1 MHTTRI
7 IDRLEDVTPE
17 LGTMVVLYSG
27 GLDGSYFLQW
37 AAEQGIRCVALT
49 IGLDGHGVEGSDQ
62 AKTLAEHWGHTSVV
76 QDRTEEFVN
85 DFVRPGI
92 LANALYHGL
101 YPVCSTLSR
110 PLMARAAV
118 DAAHQH
124 GAGAVVHTA
133 TPMQNTAAR
142 LALSFM
148 ALDPSLTIV
157 APFLRSRMT
166 REQKMEKMTGLGV
179 TWEHGIYS
187 IDQNVWGRVI
197 ENDTLEDC
205 ENVLPDAGVFT
216 WTRDP
221 DKTPDEPA
229 DVEIDFEQGVPVA
242 LNGEKLDLLSMI
254 LRLNEVGGR
263 HGVGRTS
270 GLEDITF
277 GAKNHEIR
285 EAPAAHILV
294 TAHRELESAVLTEQ
308 ELTLKRFVDEQWTN
322 NAVSGGWYSDLNAAL
337 FAFIA
342 RMNEVLDGS
351 IRLRLHKGNVYVTRK
366 RAAAGLYY
374 PAFWKEFEDLVDRV
388 DYPSTYQILGLPS
401 LRRRPGL

>member
-1 MHTTRI
+1 LHTTTI
-7 IDRLEDVTPE
+7 IDRLDDVTAD
-17 LGTMVVLYSG
+17 LGTVVVLYSG

-37 AAEQGIRCVALT
+37 AAEHGIHCIALT
-49 IGLDGHGVEGSDQ
+49 IGLDGHDVSGADRAQ
-62 AKTLAEHWGHTSVV
+62 ALAERLGHTSVV

-101 YPVCSTLSR
+101 YPTCSTLSR

-118 DAAHQH
+118 EVAHAH
-124 GAGAVVHTA
+124 GAHAVVHTA

-166 REQKMEKMTGLGV
+166 REQKMETMTGLGV

-205 ENVLPDAGVFT
+205 ENVLPDAGVFV

-221 DKTPDEPA
+221 DKTPDDPA
-229 DVEIDFEQGVPVA
+229 DVEIDFVRGVPVA

-254 LRLNEVGGR
+254 VRLNELGGL

-285 EAPAAHILV
+285 EAPAAHILI
-294 TAHRELESAVLTEQ
+294 TAHRELESAVLTGQ
-308 ELTLKRFVDEQWTN
+308 ELSVKRFVDDQWTT
-322 NAVSGGWYSDLNAAL
+322 NAVAGGWYSDLNAAL
-337 FAFIA
+337 GAFTA
-342 RMNEVLDGS
+342 RMNEVLDGAV
-351 IRLRLHKGNVYVTRK
+351 RLRLHKGNVYVTRK
-366 RAAAGLYY
+366 QAAAGLYY
-374 PAFWKEFEDLVDRV
+374 PAFWKDFEDLVDRV

-401 LRRRPGL
+401 LRRRPV

>member
-1 MHTTRI
+1 VHTTRI
-7 IDRLEDVTPE
+7 IDRLDDVTAD
-17 LGTMVVLYSG
+17 LGTVVVLYSG

-37 AAEQGIRCVALT
+37 AADAGLRCIALT
-49 IGLDGHGVEGSDQ
+49 IGLDGEDVAGSDR
-62 AKTLAEHWGHTSVV
+62 AKALAEHWGHTSIV
-76 QDRTEEFVN
+76 QNRTEEFIS
-85 DFVRPGI
+85 DFVLPGI
-92 LANALYHGL
+92 QANALYHGL
-101 YPVCSTLSR
+101 YPTCSTLSR

-118 DAAHQH
+118 DVAHEH
-124 GAGAVVHTA
+124 GASAVVHTA

-166 REQKMEKMTGLGV
+166 REEKMEKMTGLGV

-205 ENVLPDAGVFT
+205 ENVLPEAGVFT

-221 DKTPDEPA
+221 DKTPDDA
-229 DVEIDFEQGVPVA
+229 AVVEIDFAQGAPVA
-242 LNGEKLDLLSMI
+242 LNGEKMDLLTMVQ
-254 LRLNEVGGR
+254 RLNEVGGL

-285 EAPAAHILV
+285 EAPAAHILI
-294 TAHRELESAVLTEQ
+294 TAHRELESAVLTDQ
-308 ELTLKRFVDEQWTN
+308 EVSTKRFIDEAWTN
-322 NAVSGGWYSDLNAAL
+322 NAVAGYWYSDLNAAL
-337 FAFIA
+337 FAFVA

-351 IRLRLHKGNVYVTRK
+351 IQLKLHKGNVYVTRK
-366 RAAAGLYY
+366 QAAAGLYY
-374 PAFWKEFEDLVDRV
+374 PAFWQEFEDLVDRV
-388 DYPSTYQILGLPS
+388 DYPSTYQIKALPS
-401 LRRRPGL
+401 LRRRAR